1 MTVAHIEAA
10 GSLPERMRYAQALAA
25 SNLLPQTYR
34 DHPANVLVAME
45 VGAALGIAPI
55 VAINEV
61 NVISGKPA
69 LSASLMAAL
78 ARQAGHKVRTVGDS
92 TSATCTI
99 VRADDPGFSHVVTW
113 DERKARANG
122 LWGKGHWQKSPDVML
137 AWRAIS
143 ECVRMACSEVL
154 AGIKYTP
161 DELSEGADTSHTV
174 TATVP
179 PVAQPQAEPA
189 AEKEEAA
196 PAADT
201 SDPKT
206 DLRTS
211 AQSAK
216 LAILIKENDLQRDE
230 ALRWMS
236 GLIGHDIGST
246 KELTKAEASTVIDAL
261 ETAKKDGASP
271 TTGEVVQ
278 AELVEE
284 DPWVV
289 TGK

>member
-1 MTVAHIEAA
+1 MTVAHIE
-10 GSLPERMRYAQALAA
+10 GSLPERMRFAQALAA
-25 SNLLPQTYR
+25 SNLLPRTYQ
-34 DHPANVLVAME
+34 DAPANVLVAME
-45 VGAALGIAPI
+45 LGNALGLSPI

-61 NVISGKPA
+61 NVIQGSPT
-69 LSASLMAAL
+69 LSASLMVAL
-78 ARQAGHKVRTVGDS
+78 ARQAGHKVRTTGNAE
-92 TSATCTI
+92 SATTVI
-99 VRADDPGFSHVVTW
+99 IRADDPDFEHVATW
-113 DERKARANG
+113 DVAKAKAAG
-122 LWGKGHWQKSPDVML
+122 LWGKGHWAKDPATML
-137 AWRAIS
+137 KWRSAS

-154 AGIKYTP
+154 AGIKYTD
-161 DELSEGADTSHTV
+161 DEISEGRETTHTV
-174 TATVP
+174 TSTVP
-179 PVAQPQAEPA
+179 PVTAQPQPEPVAEQ
-189 AEKEEAA
+189 EEAA
-196 PAADT
+196 PTADT
-201 SDPKT
+201 SEPKP

-261 ETAKKDGASP
+261 ESAKKDGASP

-278 AELVEE
+278 AELVDE

-289 TGK
+289 KA